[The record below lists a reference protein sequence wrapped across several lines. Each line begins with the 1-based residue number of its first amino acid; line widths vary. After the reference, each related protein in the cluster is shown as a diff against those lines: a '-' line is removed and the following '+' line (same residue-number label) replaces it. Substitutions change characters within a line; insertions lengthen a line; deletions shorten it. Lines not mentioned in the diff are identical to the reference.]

1 MVGEQEECELCSLS
15 DVLPTNVVRGAGFDS
30 LLHRNA
36 ENLPRTM
43 PETETHAAQSCTPP
57 PRLMLVAGIQ
67 YAHFVPRATVAVVV
81 LPALAL
87 LRLRAA
93 VAVGGVKGGVVEEAV
108 RVVGVQGA

>member
-1 MVGEQEECELCSLS
+1 MR
-15 DVLPTNVVRGAGFDS
+15 T
-30 LLHRNA
+30 LLAFRRFCPQTWYVAPGLIVCCRNA

-108 RVVGVQGA
+108 RVVGVQGP